1 MKKFYDK
8 TGNYIAIEAYTLEG
22 VKELGIVKSVE
33 EKITDLKTKLT
44 ESITLDKADV
54 DVLLNVFVGTIMN
67 TCLTEQDLKDNC
79 VEIELPEVFTEI
91 LSTGDGPT
99 ILWNGLYFNT
109 IITKYNQIV
118 LSYNTDDITQ
128 TDWLCEIITE

>member
-1 MKKFYDK
+1 MAINCDIID
-8 TGNYIAIEAYTLEG
+8 NYISFGAYSLEG
-22 VKELGIVKSVE
+22 IKKLGIAKSVKENL
-33 EKITDLKTKLT
+33 TDLKTKLT
-44 ESITLDKADV
+44 KGTTLDKEDV
-54 DVLLNVFVGTIMN
+54 NVLLNVFVGTIMN

-99 ILWNGLYFNT
+99 ILWKGLYFNT

-128 TDWLCEIITE
+128 TDWLFEIVTE